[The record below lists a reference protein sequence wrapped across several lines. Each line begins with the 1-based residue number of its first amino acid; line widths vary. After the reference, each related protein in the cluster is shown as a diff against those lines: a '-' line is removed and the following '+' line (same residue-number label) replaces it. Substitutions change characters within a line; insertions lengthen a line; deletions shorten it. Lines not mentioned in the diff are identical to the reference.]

1 MKRRDSSTVNP
12 KRMGREPRA
21 RIGHA
26 RTHAVRVL
34 AITMLFAARL
44 AHADKIDDLIGDLDN
59 DSDRV
64 RLTAVLALTNQ
75 QAPRSIPGLVKR
87 MLDSGEKKNIRGLAA
102 NALGEVVSKGSP
114 SAAQKKAAIDAL
126 TKAKNDPEPFVSAKA
141 EAALSNAGSSGGGVT
156 PTAPGSYLG
165 VYVNVG
171 PFSAKDPAHKAAM
184 KKTADSKLSQLQPSW
199 AQTWAGGGQP
209 TAVQLAQKKFAGFYI
224 DGTLDSVTVNKSG
237 STATVTCKVNAY
249 LAEFPSKNII
259 APGNGSANV
268 QGGTSARDIEL
279 GTQDCV
285 QAVIESLI
293 TKRIVPTIKSKI

>member
-1 MKRRDSSTVNP
+1 
-12 KRMGREPRA
+12 MGREPSPRS
-21 RIGHA
+21 GHL
-26 RTHAVRVL
+26 RSHAVRVL
-34 AITMLFAARL
+34 VITIIMRFAGS
-44 AHADKIDDLIGDLDN
+44 AHADKIDDLNNDLDN

-75 QAPRSIPGLVKR
+75 QSPRSIPGLIKR
-87 MLDSGEKKNIRGLAA
+87 MLDTGEKKNIRGLAA
-102 NALGEVVSKGSP
+102 NALGEIVSKGSP

-126 TKAKNDPEPFVSAKA
+126 TKAKSDPEPFVSAKA
-141 EAALSNAGSSGGGVT
+141 DAALSTAGASGGGAT
-156 PTAPGSYLG
+156 PTPPGSYQG

-184 KKTADSKLSQLQPSW
+184 KKTAESKLSQLQSSW
-199 AQTWAGGGQP
+199 VQTWAGGGQP
-209 TAVQLAQKKFAGFYI
+209 TATQLAQKKFAGFYI
-224 DGTLDSVTVNKSG
+224 DGTLESVTVNKSG
-237 STATVTCKVNAY
+237 GGATVTCKVNAY

-259 APGNGSANV
+259 APGTGSANV

>member
-1 MKRRDSSTVNP
+1 MD
-12 KRMGREPRA
+12 REPA

-26 RTHAVRVL
+26 RRYAGRVL
-34 AITMLFAARL
+34 AITLLLVIRL

-75 QAPRSIPGLVKR
+75 QSPRSIPGLVKR

-102 NALGEVVSKGSP
+102 NALGEIVSKGSP

-141 EAALSNAGSSGGGVT
+141 EAALTVAGSGGGGGAPT
-156 PTAPGSYLG
+156 PAGSVAG
-165 VYVNVG
+165 VFVNVG
-171 PFSAKDPAHKAAM
+171 PFSSKDPAHRAMM
-184 KKTADSKLSQLQPSW
+184 KKTAESKLSGLQPSW
-199 AQTWAGGGQP
+199 LQSWPGGGLP
-209 TAVQLAQKKFAGFYI
+209 TAAQLHQKKFAGFYI

-237 STATVTCKVNAY
+237 NSATVTCKVNAY

-259 APGNGSANV
+259 APGNGQANV
-268 QGGTSARDIEL
+268 QGGASARDIEL

-293 TKRIVPTIKSKI
+293 TKRIVPTIKTKI

>member
-1 MKRRDSSTVNP
+1 MKWRDSGAVLP

-21 RIGHA
+21 RIGHV
-26 RTHAVRVL
+26 RSHAARVL
-34 AITMLFAARL
+34 AITMLFAVN
-44 AHADKIDDLIGDLDN
+44 AHADKIDDLNSDLDN

-75 QAPRSIPGLVKR
+75 QSPRSIPGLVKR

-102 NALGEVVSKGSP
+102 NALGEIVSKGSP
-114 SAAQKKAAIDAL
+114 NPGQKKAAIDAL

-141 EAALSNAGSSGGGVT
+141 DAALANAGAGGGGGAT

-184 KKTADSKLSQLQPSW
+184 KKTAESKLSQLQSSW
-199 AQTWAGGGQP
+199 VQTWAGGAQP
-209 TAVQLAQKKFAGFYI
+209 TAAQLAQKKFAGFYI

-249 LAEFPSKNII
+249 LAEFPSRNII

>member
-1 MKRRDSSTVNP
+1 
-12 KRMGREPRA
+12 MGREPRA
-21 RIGHA
+21 RTDHA
-26 RTHAVRVL
+26 RINAARVL
-34 AITMLFAARL
+34 AITVLFAATL
-44 AHADKIDDLIGDLDN
+44 AHADKIDDLIDDLDN
-59 DSDRV
+59 SSDRV

-102 NALGEVVSKGSP
+102 NALGEIVSKGSP

-126 TKAKNDPEPFVSAKA
+126 TKAKSDPEPFVSAKA
-141 EAALSNAGSSGGGVT
+141 DSALTTAGASGGGG
-156 PTAPGSYLG
+156 PAPPPGGGYAG
-165 VYVNVG
+165 VYVKVG
-171 PFSAKDPAHKAAM
+171 PFSAKDPGQKALM
-184 KKTADSKLSQLQPSW
+184 NKTATSKLSSLQSSW
-199 AQTWAGGGQP
+199 AQTWAGGGDP
-209 TAVQLAQKKFAGFYI
+209 TAAQLAQKKFAGFYI

-237 STATVTCKVNAY
+237 GSATVTCKVNAY

-279 GTQDCV
+279 GTQDCI